1 MPGGLAG
8 PLGTAAV
15 MASSLAQCR
24 LTAGKVSWATGA
36 LSAPCLYCDMLCGAI
51 CAMDLLKH
59 GVSAEKTSPVARCI
73 VLYRT
78 GRKLLPLDR
87 ASLAQT
93 SSENTKC
100 LLQL

>member
-15 MASSLAQCR
+15 MASSLALCT

-51 CAMDLLKH
+51 HAMDLLKH
-59 GVSAEKTSPVARCI
+59 GVSAEKTSLVTQC
-73 VLYRT
+73 VLLYET
-78 GRKLLPLDR
+78 GRKLLPLAR
-87 ASLAQT
+87 T
-93 SSENTKC
+93 SAGSDI
-100 LLQL
+100 L